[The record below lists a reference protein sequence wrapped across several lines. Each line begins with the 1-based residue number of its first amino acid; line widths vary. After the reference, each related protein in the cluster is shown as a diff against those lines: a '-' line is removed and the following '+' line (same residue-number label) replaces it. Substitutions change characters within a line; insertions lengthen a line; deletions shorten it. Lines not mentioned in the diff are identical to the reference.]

1 MKKLLLILTIVFIL
15 SGCMSMMGYT
25 SVTVNGIPAYYSDHE
40 SIEYGKIVT
49 IGYAIATDEFS
60 LALGH
65 DIFSIVLNKTLSNST
80 NFYQLVLRVSRTTGW
95 LFLEEFKLKVDDQL
109 FTLKDS
115 EPSRDVSSGGGITEI
130 LNPIIDEDI
139 VKLIANTKSPIYLQ
153 YKSSDPIV
161 IEGEQL
167 QKVKQYA
174 EGLLSINSLSDL
186 GM

>member
-25 SVTVNGIPAYYSDHE
+25 PVTVNGIPAHYSDYE
-40 SIEYGKIVT
+40 SIEFGKIVT
-49 IGYAIATDEFS
+49 IGYAIANDEFS
-60 LALGH
+60 LSLTH
-65 DIFSIVLNKTLSNST
+65 DVFSVVLEKTLSNTS
-80 NFYQLVLRVSRTTGW
+80 NFYQLELKVYRNDW
-95 LFLEEFKLKVDDQL
+95 LFLKEFKIKVDGQL
-109 FTLKDS
+109 ITLKDS
-115 EPSRDVSSGGGITEI
+115 EPSRDVFSGGKIVET
-130 LNPIIDEDI
+130 LNPIIEENL

-174 EGLLSINSLSDL
+174 EGLLTINSLNDL
-186 GM
+186 GI